1 MKRNNRKHKS
11 LYFDREKKLKIT
23 VALLVALSGILA
35 GIAELFSNCGCCC
48 INAVECDLCP
58 VKIAL
63 LIVNVLAVITAL
75 IADIIG
81 ICEYGKIPTDDIG
94 NQCYDCPYF
103 EQLSD
108 IEEYYSDDS
117 DKNITLKAITET
129 KAEKD
134 KNAPDKRMSKQN
146 RTFLCSLITTAI
158 SFALLCVSVMVI
170 AVI

>member
-1 MKRNNRKHKS
+1 MKRNNMKHKS

-48 INAVECDLCP
+48 INSVECDLCP

-81 ICEYGKIPTDDIG
+81 IDRK
-94 NQCYDCPYF
+94 
-103 EQLSD
+103 
-108 IEEYYSDDS
+108 
-117 DKNITLKAITET
+117 
-129 KAEKD
+129 
-134 KNAPDKRMSKQN
+134 
-146 RTFLCSLITTAI
+146 
-158 SFALLCVSVMVI
+158 SVV
-170 AVI
+170 

>member
-11 LYFDREKKLKIT
+11 LYFDKEKKLKIT

-58 VKIAL
+58 VKIIL
-63 LIVNVLAVITAL
+63 LSLNVAAVVISF

-81 ICEYGKIPTDDIG
+81 ICEYGKHDFDVICEHCPHIPKLEGID
-94 NQCYDCPYF
+94 
-103 EQLSD
+103 
-108 IEEYYSDDS
+108 EYYVENN
-117 DKNITLKAITET
+117 DKKSLKIIDEMPKTQN
-129 KAEKD
+129 KLS
-134 KNAPDKRMSKQN
+134 DKRMSKQK